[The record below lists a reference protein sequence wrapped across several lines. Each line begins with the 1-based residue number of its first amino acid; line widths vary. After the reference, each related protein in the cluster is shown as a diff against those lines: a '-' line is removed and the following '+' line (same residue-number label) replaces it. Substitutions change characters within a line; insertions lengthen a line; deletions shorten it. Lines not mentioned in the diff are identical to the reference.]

1 MPIED
6 ALHIYSSMQ
15 RDKVKFT
22 PLQAKK
28 VSMYVCGVTVY
39 DHCHVG
45 HARMMVVF
53 DLVYRWFKHVGYDVT
68 YVRNFTDID
77 DKIIQ
82 RAQER
87 GISHQTL
94 TKEMIAS
101 FYKDMDALN
110 CLRPTHEPRAT
121 QHMSAMIKMIKTL
134 MDKDL
139 AYQTSSGDVV
149 YRVRKFAD
157 YGKLS
162 GKKIDDLQSGK
173 RVDVNDSKDDP
184 LDFVLW
190 KQSKANE
197 PAWGSPWGKGR
208 PGWHIEC
215 SAMSCE
221 HLGKTFDIH
230 GGGMDLKFPHHENE
244 IAQAEGAHGQ
254 TFARYWIHNGFVN
267 VNQEKMSKSLDNF
280 FCISSVYEQFQPEV
294 LRMFILSTHYRSPLD
309 FSDQALQTAK
319 EALDRLYA
327 TRERIESMFNAEH
340 VDLPK
345 NCTTAMNDDFNS
357 PQALAVLFELARDI
371 NKALDQKLEV
381 NQQVQQFRVL
391 SQLLGI
397 VQLAAQAWF
406 QSTDVDT
413 TLIESLLTQR
423 QQARTDK
430 DFQKADDI
438 RTQLE
443 GMGIEI
449 LDGAKGSRWRKM
461 SSL

>member
-1 MPIED
+1 MLIKQP
-6 ALHIYSSMQ
+6 LYIYNSMQ
-15 RDKVKFT
+15 RRKIEFT
-22 PLQAKK
+22 PLHPNQ

-53 DLVYRWFKHVGYDVT
+53 DVVYRWLQQLGYDVN

-82 RAQER
+82 RANKRQ
-87 GISHQTL
+87 ISYQAL

-101 FYKDMDALN
+101 FYQDMDALN

-121 QHMSAMIKMIKTL
+121 QHMAAMIKMIKTL
-134 MDKDL
+134 VSKGL
-139 AYQTSSGDVV
+139 AYQTDSGDVV
-149 YRVRKFAD
+149 YRVRQFEK
-157 YGKLS
+157 YGQLS
-162 GKKIDDLQSGK
+162 GKRIDDLQSGK
-173 RVDVNDSKDDP
+173 RVSVNHHKEDP

-190 KQSKANE
+190 KPSKGNE

-267 VNQEKMSKSLDNF
+267 VNEEKMSKSLGNF
-280 FCISSVYEQFQPEV
+280 FCIRDVYQQFQPEV

-309 FSDQALQTAK
+309 FSDQALQTSK
-319 EALDRLYA
+319 EGLDRLYSIQ
-327 TRERIESMFNAEH
+327 ERIQQYPNIDDIE
-340 VDLPK
+340 LPDDFIM
-345 NCTTAMNDDFNS
+345 AMNDDFNT
-357 PQALAVLFELARDI
+357 PQAMATLFELARDI
-371 NKALDQKLEV
+371 NKGLDQKR
-381 NQQVQQFRVL
+381 NIAYKIQQFRNITH
-391 SQLLGI
+391 LLGI
-397 VQLAAQAWF
+397 IQLPAQTWF
-406 QSTDVDT
+406 QPNGVDIEKIEK
-413 TLIESLLTQR
+413 LIEDR
-423 QQARTDK
+423 QQARLNKEFD
-430 DFQKADDI
+430 QADII
-438 RTQLE
+438 RQQLTE
-443 GMGIEI
+443 MGIEL
-449 LDGAKGSRWRKM
+449 LDSAQGSRWRKIQ
-461 SSL
+461 S